1 MAMSL
6 LAADGSLN
14 IALPQIRCRSTVN
27 SKLTYGENT
36 AMPENNSNNS
46 TDPLPMPSVEERL
59 SKIEIVLTEL
69 LVGQKQVLSELSWMK
84 EDAKQ
89 RYVDLRER
97 VDLNNDKLDVTQR
110 EFYKFVKDMRN
121 PPLTAA
127 DRR

>member
-1 MAMSL
+1 
-6 LAADGSLN
+6 
-14 IALPQIRCRSTVN
+14 
-27 SKLTYGENT
+27 
-36 AMPENNSNNS
+36 MPENSSNNS

-59 SKIEIVLTEL
+59 GKIEIVLTEL

-121 PPLTAA
+121 PTFTAA